1 MGEGIIKYIF
11 ILYSFLGWFD
21 IGQITLQ
28 QEGSLQIYT
37 KQEWYKAKP
46 DQTPIGA
53 SRLGRIIG
61 CIVSNKSRGGVVSKV
76 KKIPGGIEPNCKLG
90 RSSPAQADEEVSRVL
105 NWCKGI
111 SLQIKI

>member
-1 MGEGIIKYIF
+1 M
-11 ILYSFLGWFD
+11 
-21 IGQITLQ
+21 
-28 QEGSLQIYT
+28 QIYT

-46 DQTPIGA
+46 DRTPIGA

-61 CIVSNKSRGGVVSKV
+61 CIVSNKSRGGGGVASKV

-111 SLQIKI
+111 LLQIKKKT